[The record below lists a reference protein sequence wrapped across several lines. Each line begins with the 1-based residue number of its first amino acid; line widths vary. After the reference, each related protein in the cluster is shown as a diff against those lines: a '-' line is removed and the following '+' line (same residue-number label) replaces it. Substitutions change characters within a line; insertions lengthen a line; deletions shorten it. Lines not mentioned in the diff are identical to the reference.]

1 MHLSTIISFVVFV
14 VIVTALSWYITRKH
28 QLKTAADLF
37 LGSRSLNWVVIG
49 GALFMTN
56 ISANQFIG
64 ENESVFINNMSIMAW
79 GVTSVAAMLIVSEFF
94 MPVYLRIGA
103 VTTPDFLAVR
113 YDAATKKIVSVIFLV
128 SYLVNLI
135 PAVLYGGAVAFN
147 GIFHLNEILHIS
159 YWSAIWL
166 LACLIAVTGY
176 AYNVL
181 GGLKVI
187 TMSDTVLGAGMIAGG
202 LMLPYFGFKYL
213 GHGHVG
219 EGLRIVF
226 GTHVA
231 HLNAIGAPQDA
242 VPFSTIFTGML
253 LVNIYYW
260 GMEQFIVQQALGSVN
275 LEQSQKGIALACLC
289 KLLSPLMLN
298 IPGLIA
304 VQLYLHPQSTTEI
317 FPMMAADVLPPVYTG
332 LIAAVVFGAALST
345 FNAGLS
351 SAGTLFTMNLYKP
364 HVVKRKG
371 GVTEKKLLSTTW
383 IFQVIVTL
391 AGIGI
396 APFIM
401 LFKGGFYNYIQML
414 SSFFS
419 IPIFTVMIVGMTTR
433 RVPALAAKAGLLFF
447 FAANIFFQL
456 IIKTSLHYLH
466 LVAILFVITSVL
478 MLLIGRWKPM
488 EIPYTPAGTTMVKL
502 EPWKN
507 RHWYSAILLALM
519 VLLFIIFSPL
529 GLAR

>member
-1 MHLSTIISFVVFV
+1 
-14 VIVTALSWYITRKH
+14 
-28 QLKTAADLF
+28 
-37 LGSRSLNWVVIG
+37 
-49 GALFMTN
+49 
-56 ISANQFIG
+56 
-64 ENESVFINNMSIMAW
+64 
-79 GVTSVAAMLIVSEFF
+79 
-94 MPVYLRIGA
+94 
-103 VTTPDFLAVR
+103 
-113 YDAATKKIVSVIFLV
+113 
-128 SYLVNLI
+128 
-135 PAVLYGGAVAFN
+135 
-147 GIFHLNEILHIS
+147 
-159 YWSAIWL
+159 
-166 LACLIAVTGY
+166 
-176 AYNVL
+176 
-181 GGLKVI
+181 
-187 TMSDTVLGAGMIAGG
+187 
-202 LMLPYFGFKYL
+202 
-213 GHGHVG
+213 
-219 EGLRIVF
+219 
-226 GTHVA
+226 
-231 HLNAIGAPQDA
+231 
-242 VPFSTIFTGML
+242 
-253 LVNIYYW
+253 
-260 GMEQFIVQQALGSVN
+260 
-275 LEQSQKGIALACLC
+275 
-289 KLLSPLMLN
+289 
-298 IPGLIA
+298 
-304 VQLYLHPQSTTEI
+304 
-317 FPMMAADVLPPVYTG
+317 MMAADVLPPVYTG

-507 RHWYSAILLALM
+507 RHWYGAILLALM